1 MIQQAYNFLAAWQL
15 VPEQCLYEKGTVP
28 TAAIFTILGI
38 EASAS
43 FSFKEERTI
52 DQQKEQTAF
61 EISFQDQQVQMP
73 SALQFN
79 YTYTDSNN
87 LPIRVQLDLLPNG
100 NMKRT
105 LQGFDEYE
113 RPYCNIEF
121 YHKQLS
127 VLAYATSASS
137 AIVRPT
143 KEGVIKNKALL
154 AMEEQTNMQLE
165 QIRKQIELL
174 AAQAQAIQNRKALSM
189 MIYEAQMSFKPLIGH
204 TYHLYEKEQERFV
217 LSLIGP
223 QEWGS
228 SLPFKHFIASVKLLA
243 DHTWVEIK

>member
-28 TAAIFTILGI
+28 TAAIFTITGI
-38 EASAS
+38 EAAAS
-43 FSFKEERTI
+43 FNIKEERTI
-52 DQQKEQTAF
+52 NQQKEVTSF
-61 EISFQDQQVQMP
+61 ELSFQEQQLQIP
-73 SALQFN
+73 SAIQFN
-79 YTYTDSNN
+79 YAYTAANH

-113 RPYCNIEF
+113 RPYSNIEF

-127 VLAYATSASS
+127 VLAYATRASS
-137 AIVRPT
+137 ALVRPT

-204 TYHLYEKEQERFV
+204 TYHLYEKEQDRFV

-223 QEWGS
+223 QEWGAK
-228 SLPFKHFIASVKLLA
+228 LPFKNFTASVKLLA
-243 DHTWVEIK
+243 DHTWIEIK

>member
-28 TAAIFTILGI
+28 TAAIFTIIGI
-38 EASAS
+38 EASAA
-43 FSFKEERTI
+43 FSFKEERI
-52 DQQKEQTAF
+52 INQQKEVTSF
-61 EISFQDQQVQMP
+61 ELSFQEEQ
-73 SALQFN
+73 LQIPTAIQFH
-79 YTYTDSNN
+79 YTYTASNH

-113 RPYCNIEF
+113 RPYSNIEF
-121 YHKQLS
+121 FHKQLS

-204 TYHLYEKEQERFV
+204 TYHLYEKEQDRFV

-223 QEWGS
+223 QEWGAN
-228 SLPFKHFIASVKLLA
+228 LPFKNFIASVKLLA
-243 DHTWVEIK
+243 DHTWIEIK